1 MIVHT
6 FSLKMQREIDKR
18 NQGEGGGGGRE
29 GEKQGGGEGGG
40 WRGEE
45 GDYAC
50 RAA

>member
-6 FSLKMQREIDKR
+6 FSLKKQRETDKR
-18 NQGEGGGGGRE
+18 NQGGGGGRE